1 MVLRQKLQA
10 QRELAPW
17 VRLLATNSDDLGL
30 ILGAHVVEKNQFLH
44 DPYMCVCVCVCKIN
58 TFVFGWLVLGF

>member
-44 DPYMCVCVCVCKIN
+44 DPYMCVCVCV
-58 TFVFGWLVLGF
+58 